1 MLEEVGIKPERLKMF
16 NIGASDAPLFAQA
29 ANEMTEI
36 ARRLGPN
43 PVKKEI
49 LV

>member
-1 MLEEVGIKPERLKMF
+1 MLEEVGIEPERVKMF

-29 ANEMTEI
+29 ADEMTEV
-36 ARRLGPN
+36 ARKLGPN
-43 PVKKEI
+43 PVKKEM